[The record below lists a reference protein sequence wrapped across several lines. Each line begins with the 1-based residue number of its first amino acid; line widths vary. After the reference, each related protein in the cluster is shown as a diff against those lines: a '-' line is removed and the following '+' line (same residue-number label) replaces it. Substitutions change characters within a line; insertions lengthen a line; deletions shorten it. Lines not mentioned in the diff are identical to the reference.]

1 MLLLIGSFLL
11 LLVIGAP
18 VAVAM
23 AVASLLYLGIYDVAP
38 DIIAAQRMIAGVESF
53 PLIAVPFFI
62 LAGNLMNIAGVTGR
76 IYHFA
81 LSLVGWMKGG
91 LAQVN
96 IIGSVIFSGMSGTAL
111 ADAAGIGTIEIKAM
125 KDHGY
130 PVEAAVGVTA
140 ASATLGPIFPPS
152 LPFVIYGMMANAS
165 IGALFMAG
173 IIPGIVMTSL
183 MMLTVWI
190 FARRYGWGSDTPFD
204 FRELAGAF
212 LEVII
217 VLCFPLSVWLLIQ
230 AGLSVN
236 IAVFLALGVLI
247 ALDWYFDWHA
257 VMALMAP
264 VLLIGGMT
272 MGWFTPTE
280 AAVAAVLWSLFL
292 GLVRYR
298 TMTFRTL
305 AKASFDTIETTA
317 AVLFIVTAASIFAWL
332 LTVSQAA
339 QLFSDFMFGLTDNW
353 WTFLIVVNILL
364 LVVGAFLDTIAAIS
378 ILVPILMPVA
388 ARYGIDPVHLG
399 IILTLNLMIG
409 LLTPPVGMV
418 LFVLSR
424 IAKMSVERTALAIL
438 PWMIPLFVALLL
450 ITFIPAITLWL
461 PTQLGLI
468 RSTSPPCA
476 AASPAFTPPMTCGS
490 RKTRFPPPVP
500 ARSCCAWPR
509 AGSAGR
515 TCITTTMAAS
525 APSGCASRSSRGTR
539 PRAGSRRWVRAWTAP
554 PPARWSRSAPRSPAG
569 TATTAARASR
579 SIACPCASWAAP
591 CACRMNRGCSA
602 TCWWSPPRR
611 STPFPTR
618 PHRPRPPAPSRWPS
632 AFMPWRRRAT
642 WRASA
647 S

>member
-1 MLLLIGSFLL
+1 MLLLIGSFLAL
-11 LLVIGAP
+11 MIIGTP

-23 AVASLLYLGIYDVAP
+23 AVASLLYIVVTGTAP
-38 DIIAAQRMIAGVESF
+38 DIVAAQRMIAGVESF

-96 IIGSVIFSGMSGTAL
+96 IIGSVVFSGMSGTAL

-173 IIPGIVMTSL
+173 ILPGIVMTAL

-190 FARRYGWGSDTPFD
+190 FAKRYGWGSDTPFD
-204 FRELAGAF
+204 LKELVKSGS
-212 LEVII
+212 EII
-217 VLCFPLSVWLLIQ
+217 VVLCFPLAVWLLVQ
-230 AGLSVN
+230 AGVSINV
-236 IAVFLALGVLI
+236 AVLVGLVSLI
-247 ALDWYFDWHA
+247 ALDWYFNWHA

-317 AVLFIVTAASIFAWL
+317 SVLFIVTAASIFAWL

-339 QLFSDFMFGLTDNW
+339 QVFSDAMFALTDNW

-364 LVVGAFLDTIAAIS
+364 LIVGAFLDTIAAIS

-388 ARYGIDPVHLG
+388 AKYGIDPVHLG
-399 IILTLNLMIG
+399 VVLTLNLMIG

-418 LFVLSR
+418 LFVLAR
-424 IAKMSVERTALAIL
+424 ISKMSVEKTALAIL
-438 PWMIPLFVALLL
+438 PWMIPLFIALLL
-450 ITFIPAITLWL
+450 ITFIPALTMWL

-468 RSTSPPCA
+468 R
-476 AASPAFTPPMTCGS
+476 
-490 RKTRFPPPVP
+490 
-500 ARSCCAWPR
+500 
-509 AGSAGR
+509 
-515 TCITTTMAAS
+515 
-525 APSGCASRSSRGTR
+525 
-539 PRAGSRRWVRAWTAP
+539 
-554 PPARWSRSAPRSPAG
+554 
-569 TATTAARASR
+569 
-579 SIACPCASWAAP
+579 
-591 CACRMNRGCSA
+591 
-602 TCWWSPPRR
+602 
-611 STPFPTR
+611 
-618 PHRPRPPAPSRWPS
+618 
-632 AFMPWRRRAT
+632 
-642 WRASA
+642 
-647 S
+647 